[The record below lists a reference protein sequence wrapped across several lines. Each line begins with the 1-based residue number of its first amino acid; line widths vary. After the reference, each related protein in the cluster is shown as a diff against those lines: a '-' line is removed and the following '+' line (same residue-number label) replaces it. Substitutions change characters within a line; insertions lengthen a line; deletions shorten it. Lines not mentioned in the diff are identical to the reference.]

1 MLTLSIVIPTKN
13 EEAYLP
19 FLLDSIR
26 SQSFQPKEVIV
37 ADAKS
42 TDHTREIA
50 KKAGARV
57 VDGGMPGPGR
67 NCGAKVATG
76 ELILFLDA
84 DVILLDKDFL
94 QKTVAQFKK
103 QGLDIGSAFVLP
115 INGNTIDKIF
125 HEIYNLYAVVLER
138 VHPHAAGFFIIVK
151 KSLHEQIH
159 GFDEA
164 VRLAEDHDY
173 AWRAAKL
180 GKFRML
186 RGIRIPVSVRRF
198 DRDGRLNI
206 AIKYL
211 LGEFHIMFIGPIKH
225 DKFKYGF
232 GYSKK

>member
-1 MLTLSIVIPTKN
+1 MSTLSIVIPTKN
-13 EEAYLP
+13 EEDYLP
-19 FLLDSIR
+19 FLLDSIKA
-26 SQSFQPKEVIV
+26 QTVQPKEVIV

-50 KKAGARV
+50 KRAGAIV

-67 NCGAKVATG
+67 NRGAKAATG

-84 DVILLDKDFL
+84 DVVLQDPEFL
-94 QKTVAQFKK
+94 QKTITQFKK

-115 INGNTIDKIF
+115 INGNTIDKVF
-125 HEIYNLYAVVLER
+125 HEIYNLYAILLER
-138 VHPHAAGFFIIVK
+138 IHPHAAGFFIIVK
-151 KSLHEQIH
+151 KSLHEKIH
-159 GFDEA
+159 GFDEE
-164 VRLAEDHDY
+164 VKLAEDHDY
-173 AWRAAKL
+173 AWRA
-180 GKFRML
+180 GKIQML

-198 DRDGRLNI
+198 NRDGRLNI
-206 AIKYL
+206 AVKYL